1 MKKNTS
7 DKKIIVLA
15 SISALLFIM
24 VGAFL
29 LVRNIDYKSNGIK
42 TYAVI
47 TRIET
52 DYSPTDESTN
62 HYVYVRFEAE
72 GKIVEGELGAYTSSM
87 REGQTVPVRYIPG
100 NPENFVYGKA
110 MFLPCVLCFIAG
122 GVLIA
127 FLIIP
132 IKTAIKKSKLE
143 KLKASGQKTE
153 TTIDESTVK
162 SNTRILGKTPV
173 TIVCSDENGETFTA
187 KFYTGSP
194 ENFRPGVKVN
204 FYRDGDKYIA
214 DTDDVSPAE
223 NSGNFFVN
231 EE

>member
-1 MKKNTS
+1 MKKNKS
-7 DKKIIVLA
+7 DKKFIVLA
-15 SISALLFIM
+15 SITALVFIA
-24 VGAFL
+24 VGIFL
-29 LVRNIDYKSNGIK
+29 LVRNIDYKTNGIK

-52 DYSPTDESTN
+52 DYSPTDETTN

-72 GKIVEGELGAYTSSM
+72 GKIIEGELGAYTSSM
-87 REGQTVPVRYIPG
+87 REGQTVPVRYMPN

-110 MFLPCVLCFIAG
+110 MFLPSVLCFIAG

-132 IKTAIKKSKLE
+132 IKTAVTKSKLE
-143 KLKASGQKTE
+143 KLKTIGRKTE
-153 TTIDESTVK
+153 ATIDESTIK

-173 TIVCSDENGETFTA
+173 TIVCSDENGQTFTA
-187 KFYTGSP
+187 KFYTDAP
-194 ENFRPGVKVN
+194 ENFRAGAKVT
-204 FYRDGDKYIA
+204 FYRDGEKYIA
-214 DTDDVSPAE
+214 DTDNVKPAA
-223 NSGNFFVN
+223 NGDNFFVN

>member
-1 MKKNTS
+1 MNKNTS

-29 LVRNIDYKSNGIK
+29 LVRNIDYKSNGVK

-47 TRIET
+47 TKIET
-52 DYSPTDESTN
+52 IHSRTDESTN

-72 GKIVEGELGAYTSSM
+72 GKIIEGKLDVYTSSM
-87 REGQTVPVRYIPG
+87 REGQTVPVRYMPD
-100 NPENFVYGKA
+100 NPKNFVYGKA
-110 MFLPCVLCFIAG
+110 MFLPSVLFFIAG
-122 GVLIA
+122 AVLIV
-127 FLIIP
+127 FLII
-132 IKTAIKKSKLE
+132 AIKNVIKESKLG
-143 KLKASGQKTE
+143 KLKSTGQKTE

>member
-24 VGAFL
+24 IGAFL

-52 DYSPTDESTN
+52 DYSPTDETTN

-87 REGQTVPVRYIPG
+87 REGQTVPIRYMPG

-110 MFLPCVLCFIAG
+110 MFLPCVLY
-122 GVLIA
+122 
-127 FLIIP
+127 
-132 IKTAIKKSKLE
+132 
-143 KLKASGQKTE
+143 
-153 TTIDESTVK
+153 ESF
-162 SNTRILGKTPV
+162 N
-173 TIVCSDENGETFTA
+173 
-187 KFYTGSP
+187 
-194 ENFRPGVKVN
+194 
-204 FYRDGDKYIA
+204 
-214 DTDDVSPAE
+214 
-223 NSGNFFVN
+223 
-231 EE
+231 

>member
-24 VGAFL
+24 IGAFL

-87 REGQTVPVRYIPG
+87 REGFPYDTCRATPKISCTEKQ
-100 NPENFVYGKA
+100 
-110 MFLPCVLCFIAG
+110 CFFR
-122 GVLIA
+122 A
-127 FLIIP
+127 FYALSR
-132 IKTAIKKSKLE
+132 A
-143 KLKASGQKTE
+143 A
-153 TTIDESTVK
+153 
-162 SNTRILGKTPV
+162 
-173 TIVCSDENGETFTA
+173 F
-187 KFYTGSP
+187 
-194 ENFRPGVKVN
+194 
-204 FYRDGDKYIA
+204 
-214 DTDDVSPAE
+214 
-223 NSGNFFVN
+223 
-231 EE
+231 